1 MDTVNIL
8 ICGVGGQGVLLAG
21 DIIAEAAIASGF
33 DAKKSEVHGM
43 AQRGGSVVSHV
54 RFGDKV
60 NSPLIRE
67 GAADVILSFE
77 EMETA
82 RYLHFLKQ
90 GGWLIINRQQ
100 VIPMTVATG
109 AADYPADIV
118 ERIGQQIKNL
128 MLCPGIELAEKAGS
142 AKAVNTVLLGALARK
157 LDLKS
162 EKWLEVISRRVPPK
176 TVEMNKKSFELGF
189 GQGD

>member
-1 MDTVNIL
+1 MKTVNIL

-33 DAKKSEVHGM
+33 EAKKSEVHGM

-54 RFGDKV
+54 RYGEKV

-67 GAADVILSFE
+67 GEADVILSFE

-82 RYLHFLKQ
+82 RYLQFLKS
-90 GGWLIINRQQ
+90 GGCLVINRQQ
-100 VIPMTVATG
+100 VTPMSVATG

-118 ERIGQQIKNL
+118 ERIKQQVKEVVPVDGIK
-128 MLCPGIELAEKAGS
+128 LAEQAGS
-142 AKAVNTVLLGALARK
+142 AKAVNTVLLGALAKR
-157 LDLKS
+157 LELAP
-162 EKWLEVISRRVPPK
+162 EKWLEVISRRVPQK
-176 TVEMNKKSFELGF
+176 TVELNKKAFELGRK
-189 GQGD
+189 G